1 MLRNLEF
8 DCCANSRF
16 DPCGNLEFDPAG
28 IWWKNKELKM
38 KDLLKIKNE
47 ELKIKNLIAAR
58 ISSLRDFGI

>member
-8 DCCANSRF
+8 GCCANSRF
-16 DPCGNLEFDPAG
+16 DPDG
-28 IWWKNKELKM
+28 IWWKNEELKM
-38 KDLLKIKNE
+38 KDLLKMKNE